1 MRRKVA
7 GGKDQPFASS
17 HPAEI
22 PGAHRLQRRD
32 GPESVAVPAPAPEP
46 EPEAAPEPVF
56 DQAAGEAAIRSFIN
70 EMVVELNNHDVE
82 GVVARADEA
91 AETWEG
97 DLKGKEAFRKMWT
110 DIWGR
115 HKDLQYQLR
124 DEIGIVFV
132 TNDVAIYKTYVDV
145 TGILDEDG
153 NPQCQLHQGIAE
165 GALRHL
171 I

>member
-1 MRRKVA
+1 MLL
-7 GGKDQPFASS
+7 
-17 HPAEI
+17 PAC
-22 PGAHRLQRRD
+22 
-32 GPESVAVPAPAPEP
+32 APAQ
-46 EPEAAPEPVF
+46 EPEASPEPAFV
-56 DQAAGEAAIRSFIN
+56 QVAEEAAIRSSIS
-70 EMVVELNNHDVE
+70 EMIVELNNHDVE
-82 GVVARADEA
+82 GVVARADES

-110 DIWGR
+110 DIWGH

-153 NPQCQLHQGIAE
+153 NPQPL
-165 GALRHL
+165 LRRL
-171 I
+171 FAWILLKKNGRWLWTTWFNRTIEE